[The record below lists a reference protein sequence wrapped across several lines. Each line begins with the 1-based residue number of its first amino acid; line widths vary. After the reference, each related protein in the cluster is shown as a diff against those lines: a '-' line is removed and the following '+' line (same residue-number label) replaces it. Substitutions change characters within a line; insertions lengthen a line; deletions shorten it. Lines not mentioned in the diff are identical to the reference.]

1 MKQHLN
7 DAKKKKKKPTAKTK
21 KLLDGGGLFL
31 YVEPNGSKRWRY
43 RYQFEGKEQLL
54 SLGVYPDVKLK
65 QARMERDRLK
75 ELILQGINPSVQR
88 KAEKEAKKAEKE
100 RMKTIYCKQ
109 RNMLYRAAVLSLQ
122 KNIRA

>member
-7 DAKKKKKKPTAKTK
+7 DAIIKNEKPTAKTK

-54 SLGVYPDVKLK
+54 SLGVATRIKL
-65 QARMERDRLK
+65 
-75 ELILQGINPSVQR
+75 
-88 KAEKEAKKAEKE
+88 
-100 RMKTIYCKQ
+100 TIK
-109 RNMLYRAAVLSLQ
+109 
-122 KNIRA
+122 